1 MTGTQVNKSYVLV
14 LPKLKRDS
22 DVKSS
27 DTPGKWEA
35 QPAKAFQ
42 DVASSLDYKAP
53 GEMKSVS
60 SVPTMWA
67 RPLSMEMALH
77 NPYYPIRD
85 EMVQQWQGMLAAV
98 ALAEVRR
105 FPITAQLLEL
115 GQVKDQNP
123 FARSLYELLP
133 DPVNA
138 LYASEPK
145 NPWEDIYIFMW
156 DGLPVGLTTPSTIV
170 APSEEGK
177 WNGLP
182 WWNKLTGQLESP
194 QPHLNV
200 SEKALL
206 WRWLENLRRILGDT
220 SYEGQAEAIDAIG
233 GLLDDFQNSLGSRPM
248 E

>member
-42 DVASSLDYKAP
+42 DVASSLDYQAP

-105 FPITAQLLEL
+105 FPITAQFLDLGLE
-115 GQVKDQNP
+115 KDQNP

-138 LYASEPK
+138 LYALETK
-145 NPWEDIYIFMW
+145 NPWQDIYIFLW
-156 DGLPVGLTTPSTIV
+156 DGIPC
-170 APSEEGK
+170 
-177 WNGLP
+177 
-182 WWNKLTGQLESP
+182 
-194 QPHLNV
+194 
-200 SEKALL
+200 LL
-206 WRWLENLRRILGDT
+206 YT
-220 SYEGQAEAIDAIG
+220 SDAA
-233 GLLDDFQNSLGSRPM
+233 D